1 MLRVLLLSIPVCGA
15 MGSLI
20 GFIFRGRKV
29 AQLNIAILTSVA
41 YFALLEWR
49 LGDSTEWSWTD
60 PIVSALYLFGPFVL
74 FFLAPMLVASLLVGH
89 RKPRP

>member
-20 GFIFRGRKV
+20 GLMFRGRKV
-29 AQLNIAILTSVA
+29 AQLNVAILASVA
-41 YFALLEWR
+41 YFAILEWK

-60 PIVSALYLFGPFVL
+60 PIVSALYLFGPFAL
-74 FFLAPMLVASLLVGH
+74 FFLAPTLVAAFLVGH
-89 RKPRP
+89 RRPVP